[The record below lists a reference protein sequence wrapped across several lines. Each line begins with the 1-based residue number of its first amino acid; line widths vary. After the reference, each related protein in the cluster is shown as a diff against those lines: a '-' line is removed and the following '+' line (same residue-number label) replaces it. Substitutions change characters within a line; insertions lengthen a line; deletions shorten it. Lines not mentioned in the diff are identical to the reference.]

1 MKDWYLKLCQ
11 LLYTKGSTKN
21 HPKKQV
27 VWLLWYWKS
36 SCFGGA
42 TSSQTPNVLPEAL
55 KGQRN
60 LLPRKIRDWIGTD
73 PQLRENTQQIV
84 KGWDVEGIE
93 RSKWNG
99 CRAGLTSMDRRK
111 RGKGKNDRFLTFEG
125 AQILHSRLYMSCA
138 MRLSRLR
145 NC

>member
-1 MKDWYLKLCQ
+1 
-11 LLYTKGSTKN
+11 
-21 HPKKQV
+21 V
-27 VWLLWYWKS
+27 
-36 SCFGGA
+36 
-42 TSSQTPNVLPEAL
+42 VLPALKPQMFCLESL

-84 KGWDVEGIE
+84 KGWDVEGI
-93 RSKWNG
+93 
-99 CRAGLTSMDRRK
+99 DRIEVEWLPTF
-111 RGKGKNDRFLTFEG
+111 KGS
-125 AQILHSRLYMSCA
+125 QIVYSRLDMSCA